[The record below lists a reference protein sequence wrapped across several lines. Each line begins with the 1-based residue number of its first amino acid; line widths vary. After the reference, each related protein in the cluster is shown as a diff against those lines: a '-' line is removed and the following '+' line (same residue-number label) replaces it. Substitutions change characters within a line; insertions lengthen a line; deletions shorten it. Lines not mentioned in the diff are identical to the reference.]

1 MSSLQVLTKGEP
13 EPGARP
19 TPGGQESGRR
29 ARLAAGALKVW
40 SRVEIWVISRVAV
53 IGSLLLLG
61 SMVKVSDQPWD
72 ASSGWAAHRFA
83 AFDSGQFLR
92 IAESGYFP
100 GPVRCCSQAFF
111 PGYPLLMRA
120 IAPLLGGHEIW
131 AGMLITLVAGVIAAA
146 LLWRL
151 AAEHGGPAAGQVA
164 VAALALNP
172 LSLFMAVVYSE
183 ALFLALALAA
193 WLLARRGRWWWAGLA
208 AAGATAVRVNGLFLI
223 CALAVMFVI
232 QLYRRR
238 PGVRWYAGASL
249 ALPVVPVATY
259 FAWLHSQTGSW
270 TEWNDAEKL
279 GWDRRLA
286 APWTGLAQGWSDAF
300 LNGRVSIPA
309 TADLVAVL
317 VGLAVTVAL
326 VVRRR
331 WPEVTYM
338 GLNMVVLVCSTTLTS
353 SARYTLTWIPMYILL
368 AEILAR
374 PGRRWL
380 QMLLAA
386 AAIPLLVFFTGA
398 WTLRWFIG

>member
-1 MSSLQVLTKGEP
+1 MSALPVLTERDP
-13 EPGARP
+13 EPGVRP
-19 TPGGQESGRR
+19 ASGGSGPEGSTGWASR
-29 ARLAAGALKVW
+29 ALRAW
-40 SRVEIWVISRVAV
+40 SRVEFWVISRVAV
-53 IGSLLLLG
+53 IGSLLLLAT
-61 SMVKVSDQPWD
+61 MVKVTDQPWD

-120 IAPLLGGHEIW
+120 VAPLVGGHEIW

-151 AAEHGGPAAGQVA
+151 AAEHGGPAAGQLA

-172 LSLFMAVVYSE
+172 MSLFMAVVYSE

-208 AAGATAVRVNGLFLI
+208 MAGTTAVRVNGLFLVA
-223 CALAVMFVI
+223 ALGVMFLI

-238 PGVRWYAGASL
+238 PGVHWYDGAAL
-249 ALPVVPVATY
+249 ALPAVPIAAY
-259 FAWLHSQTGSW
+259 FAWLHAQTGSW
-270 TEWNDAEKL
+270 TAWNDAEKL
-279 GWDRRLA
+279 GWDRHLA

-300 LNGRVSIPA
+300 HGGISIPA

-317 VGLAVTVAL
+317 IGVAVTVAL
-326 VVRRR
+326 IVLRR
-331 WPEVTYM
+331 WPEATYM

-380 QMLLAA
+380 QRLLAT

-398 WTLRWFIG
+398 WTMRWFIG

>member
-1 MSSLQVLTKGEP
+1 MSALPVLTERDP
-13 EPGARP
+13 EPGVRP
-19 TPGGQESGRR
+19 ASGGSGPEGSTGWASR
-29 ARLAAGALKVW
+29 ALRAW
-40 SRVEIWVISRVAV
+40 SRVEFWVISRVAV
-53 IGSLLLLG
+53 IGSLLLLAT
-61 SMVKVSDQPWD
+61 MVKVTDQPWD

-120 IAPLLGGHEIW
+120 VAPLVGGHEIW

-151 AAEHGGPAAGQVA
+151 AAEHGGPAAGQLA

-172 LSLFMAVVYSE
+172 MSLFMAVVYSE

-208 AAGATAVRVNGLFLI
+208 MAGTTAVRVNGLFLVA
-223 CALAVMFVI
+223 ALGVMFLI

-238 PGVRWYAGASL
+238 PGVHWYDGAAL
-249 ALPVVPVATY
+249 ALPAVPIAAY
-259 FAWLHSQTGSW
+259 FAWLHAQTGSW
-270 TEWNDAEKL
+270 TAWNDAEKL
-279 GWDRRLA
+279 GWDRHLA
-286 APWTGLAQGWSDAF
+286 TPWTGLAQGWSDAF
-300 LNGRVSIPA
+300 HGGISIPA

-317 VGLAVTVAL
+317 IGVAVTVAL
-326 VVRRR
+326 IVLRR
-331 WPEVTYM
+331 WPEATYM

-380 QMLLAA
+380 QRLLAT

-398 WTLRWFIG
+398 WTMRWFIG

>member
-1 MSSLQVLTKGEP
+1 MSALPVLTERDP
-13 EPGARP
+13 EPGVRP
-19 TPGGQESGRR
+19 ASGGSGPEGSTGWASR
-29 ARLAAGALKVW
+29 ALRAW
-40 SRVEIWVISRVAV
+40 SRVEFWVISRVAV
-53 IGSLLLLG
+53 IGSLLLLAT
-61 SMVKVSDQPWD
+61 MVKVTDQPWD

-120 IAPLLGGHEIW
+120 VAPLVGGHEIW

-151 AAEHGGPAAGQVA
+151 AAEHGGPAAGQLA
-164 VAALALNP
+164 VAALAQNP
-172 LSLFMAVVYSE
+172 MSLFMAVVYSE

-208 AAGATAVRVNGLFLI
+208 MAGTTAVRVNGLFLVA
-223 CALAVMFVI
+223 ALGVMFLI

-238 PGVRWYAGASL
+238 PGVHWYDGAAL
-249 ALPVVPVATY
+249 ALPAVPIAAY
-259 FAWLHSQTGSW
+259 FAWLHAQTGSW
-270 TEWNDAEKL
+270 TAWNDAEKL
-279 GWDRRLA
+279 GWDRHLA

-300 LNGRVSIPA
+300 HGGISIPA

-317 VGLAVTVAL
+317 IGVAVTVAL
-326 VVRRR
+326 IVLRR
-331 WPEVTYM
+331 WPEATYM

-380 QMLLAA
+380 QRLLAT

-398 WTLRWFIG
+398 WTMRWFIG